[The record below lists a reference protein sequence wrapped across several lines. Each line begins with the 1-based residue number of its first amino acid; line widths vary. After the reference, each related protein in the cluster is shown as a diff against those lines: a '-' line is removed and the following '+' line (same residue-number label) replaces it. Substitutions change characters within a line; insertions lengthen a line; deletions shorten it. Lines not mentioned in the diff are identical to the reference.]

1 MFFTGQYIFFTNTYF
16 SPVDESNIFT
26 ADITETNKVGNV
38 KFKKSTEYAVTG
50 MSINQD
56 INSNL
61 VAVTKTDRQNVL
73 RNFLMFNVLSKLV
86 KK

>member
-1 MFFTGQYIFFTNTYF
+1 
-16 SPVDESNIFT
+16 
-26 ADITETNKVGNV
+26 
-38 KFKKSTEYAVTG
+38 